1 MIDCFNI
8 RNCHL
13 FPGNVLAS
21 QFQLRYRSNIERQA
35 WDVPFWEELEYDT
48 YDNPATT
55 YFTWRDE
62 NDVVRGCARL
72 YPTDRPYMLLEAFSH
87 LVTQWT
93 LPTNDMTVWEGSRL
107 CVDKDLPP
115 ETRKRIIHELA
126 LGYLEFALE
135 KGIKK
140 IIGVMLPAYW
150 RGVYM
155 NAGWMPEWYGEI
167 TKLPNG
173 DRVRTG
179 GLPVSQQVLESVRYT
194 TGIFEN
200 VLYFGNND
208 SNSSNTKRKNKHGE
222 AA

>member
-8 RNCHL
+8 RTCHL
-13 FPGNVLAS
+13 FPSNVLAS
-21 QFQLRYRSNIERQA
+21 QFRLRYRSNIERQS
-35 WDVPFWEELEYDT
+35 WDVPYWEELEYDT

-62 NDVVRGCARL
+62 QDVVRGCARL
-72 YPTDRPYMLLEAFSH
+72 YPTDRPYMLLEAFSD

-93 LPTNDMTVWEGSRL
+93 LPTSDPTVWEGSRL
-107 CVDKDLPP
+107 CVDKTLPP

-126 LGYLEFALE
+126 LGYLEFA
-135 KGIKK
+135 IKRNITR

-150 RGVYM
+150 RGVYV
-155 NAGWMPEWYGEI
+155 NSGWDPEWYGDV

-173 DRVRTG
+173 DRVRAG
-179 GLPVSQQVLESVRYT
+179 GLPVSQAVLDNVRRT
-194 TGIFEN
+194 TGIYED
-200 VLYFGNND
+200 VLYFGHND
-208 SNSSNTKRKNKHGE
+208 FGKEKGKTQTHE